1 MIVDIFLLR
10 EEFLRL
16 YWLCLIYKYSSCHLI
31 HCYLAVLFT
40 LKFILFL
47 VLLLWGW
54 GCAHLVLT
62 LRTCGA
68 DA

>member
-1 MIVDIFLLR
+1 MIVDVFLLR
-10 EEFLRL
+10 EESLWL
-16 YWLCLIYKYSSCHLI
+16 YWLCLVYKYSSCHLI
-31 HCYLAVLFT
+31 HCCLAVLFT

-54 GCAHLVLT
+54 GCAHMVLT